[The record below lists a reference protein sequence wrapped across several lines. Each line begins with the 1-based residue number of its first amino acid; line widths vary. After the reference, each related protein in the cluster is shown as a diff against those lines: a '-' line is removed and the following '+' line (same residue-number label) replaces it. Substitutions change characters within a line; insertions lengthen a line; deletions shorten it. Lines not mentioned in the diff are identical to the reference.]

1 MKGKHDQTQG
11 GGKVL
16 AFLDR
21 HHLSHTPDHY
31 SFAHEYLNGD
41 DQDLRARVGG
51 VIDGG
56 IRLTADQVEKLRPST
71 TLRRLAPQLDHI
83 TLRVLDV
90 VSDAL
95 EVTGDLN
102 RDLIVASAAL
112 LDAPDGGAGPLI
124 AAVLERAENAEVQ
137 FVQAARQ
144 ARDIRAELTALQ
156 TMGQHDPLTGLIN
169 RTAMDAR
176 LNADGA
182 NPQTCLALVDV
193 DGLRRINE
201 AHSVEVGDRLLKIVA
216 RDLIDLCPGHTVA
229 RWEGGTFAIL
239 ATGIDLNLAGTMLA
253 KASEAFS
260 SRKMRVRESNKLLGH
275 VTLSAGVVAIRGRA
289 AENVLAA
296 ANQQLERAKKAGRNQ
311 VAIEDPVVGV

>member
-1 MKGKHDQTQG
+1 MKGKHGQTQG

-21 HHLSHTPDHY
+21 HRLSHTPDHY

-41 DQDLRARVGG
+41 DQDLRAKVDG

-56 IRLTADQVEKLRPST
+56 IRLTADEVEKFRPST
-71 TLRRLAPQLDHI
+71 MMRVLAPQLDHI

-95 EVTGDLN
+95 EITGDLN

-124 AAVLERAENAEVQ
+124 AAVLARAETAEVQ

-156 TMGQHDPLTGLIN
+156 TIGQHDPLTGLIN
-169 RTAMDAR
+169 RTAMDER
-176 LNADGA
+176 LVADGVD
-182 NPQTCLALVDV
+182 PQTCLALVDV

-201 AHSVEVGDRLLKIVA
+201 AHSVEVGNRLLKIVA

-239 ATGIDLNLAGTMLA
+239 ATGIDLNSTGKMLA

-260 SRKMRVRESNKLLGH
+260 SRKMRVRETNELLGH
-275 VTLSAGVVAIRGRA
+275 VTLSAGVVAVRGRA

-311 VAIEDPVVGV
+311 VAIEDVVVGV